1 MNSSI
6 DQKRAIITGAS
17 SGIGKAT
24 ALALAKAG
32 FKLALVGRS
41 SERLESVAIAARSLG
56 TDVDVQVYV
65 FDLLQLDQVKAKFAA
80 IAEELGQVDILI
92 NNAGMGYTGSLEA
105 TSLADWQQVM
115 NLNLTSVFQ
124 VTLGVLPKMRAQQ
137 QGQIINVSSIAAKTV
152 FPEWGAYCIS
162 KAALNALSQAIAV
175 EEKANGIRVTTI
187 MPGAVNTPI
196 WDTDT
201 VDADFDRSRML
212 TPENIADSILQIVQ
226 LPANAN
232 IEEITI
238 TPSAG
243 AL

>member
-1 MNSSI
+1 MNFSV

-24 ALALAKAG
+24 ALTLAKAG

-56 TDVDVQVYV
+56 PDVDVQVYV

-92 NNAGMGYTGSLEA
+92 NNAGMGYTGRLEA

-124 VTLGVLPKMRAQQ
+124 VTLGVLPTMRAQQ
-137 QGQIINVSSIAAKTV
+137 QGQIINVSSIAAKTA
-152 FPEWGAYCIS
+152 FPDWGAYCVS

-175 EEKANGIRVTTI
+175 EEKAHGIRVTTI

-201 VDADFDRSRML
+201 VNADFDRSIML

-232 IEEITI
+232 IEEMTI
-238 TPSAG
+238 APSAG

>member
-1 MNSSI
+1 MNSSV

-32 FKLALVGRS
+32 FRLALVGRS

-56 TDVDVQVYV
+56 TDVQVYV
-65 FDLLQLDQVKAKFAA
+65 FDLLQLDQVKAKFTA

-92 NNAGMGYTGSLEA
+92 NNAGMGYTGSLDA

-124 VTLGVLPKMRAQQ
+124 VTLGILPKMRAQQ
-137 QGQIINVSSIAAKTV
+137 QGQIINVSSIAAKTA
-152 FPEWGAYCIS
+152 FPDWGAYCVS

-201 VDADFDRSRML
+201 VDADFDRTIML

-226 LPANAN
+226 LPSNAN

>member
-1 MNSSI
+1 MNSSV

-56 TDVDVQVYV
+56 AEVQVYV
-65 FDLLQLDQVKAKFAA
+65 FDLLQLDQVKAKFTA

-124 VTLGVLPKMRAQQ
+124 ATLGVLPKMRAQQ
-137 QGQIINVSSIAAKTV
+137 QGQIINVSSIAAKTA
-152 FPEWGAYCIS
+152 FPGWGAYCVS
-162 KAALNALSQAIAV
+162 KAALNTLSQAIAV
-175 EEKANGIRVTTI
+175 EEKANNIRVTTI

-201 VDADFDRSRML
+201 VDADFDRTIML
-212 TPENIADSILQIVQ
+212 TPDNIADSILQIVQ

-238 TPSAG
+238 APSAG

>member
-1 MNSSI
+1 MNSSV

-24 ALALAKAG
+24 ALTLAKAG

-56 TDVDVQVYV
+56 TDAQVYV
-65 FDLLQLDQVKAKFAA
+65 VDLLQLDQVKAKFAA

-92 NNAGMGYTGSLEA
+92 NNAGMGYAGSLEA
-105 TSLADWQQVM
+105 TSLADWQQIM

-124 VTLGVLPKMRAQQ
+124 VTLGILPQMRTQQ
-137 QGQIINVSSIAAKTV
+137 QGQIINVSSIAAKTA
-152 FPEWGAYCIS
+152 FPDWGAYCVS

-175 EEKANGIRVTTI
+175 EEKANGIRVTTL

-201 VDADFDRSRML
+201 VDADFDRTMML

-226 LPANAN
+226 LPTNAN

-238 TPSAG
+238 APSAG

>member
-1 MNSSI
+1 MNSSV

-32 FKLALVGRS
+32 FRLALVGRS

-56 TDVDVQVYV
+56 TDVQVYV
-65 FDLLQLDQVKAKFAA
+65 FDLLQLDQVKAKFTA

-92 NNAGMGYTGSLEA
+92 NNAGMGYTGSLDA

-124 VTLGVLPKMRAQQ
+124 VTLGILPKMRAQQ
-137 QGQIINVSSIAAKTV
+137 QGQIINVSSIAAKTA
-152 FPEWGAYCIS
+152 FPDWGAYCVS

-201 VDADFDRSRML
+201 VDADFDRTIML

-226 LPANAN
+226 LPTNAN

>member
-32 FKLALVGRS
+32 FSLALVGRS
-41 SERLESVAIAARSLG
+41 VERLGAVAEAARAQN
-56 TDVDVQVYV
+56 VDVKVYD
-65 FDLLQLDQVKAKFAA
+65 FDLLRLDQVKEKFAA
-80 IAEELGQVDILI
+80 IAKEFGQVDILI

-105 TSLADWQQVM
+105 TSLEDWQQVM

-124 VTLGVLPKMRAQQ
+124 ATLGVLPQMRAQQ

-162 KAALNALSQAIAV
+162 KAALNSLSQAIAV

-196 WDTDT
+196 WDTET
-201 VDADFDRSRML
+201 VDADFDRTIML
-212 TPENIADSILQIVQ
+212 TPEDIANSILHIAQS
-226 LPANAN
+226 PANAN
-232 IEEITI
+232 IEEMIV

>member
-1 MNSSI
+1 MNFSV

-24 ALALAKAG
+24 ALTLAKAG

-56 TDVDVQVYV
+56 TDVQIYV

-124 VTLGVLPKMRAQQ
+124 VTLGILPQMRAQQ

-152 FPEWGAYCIS
+152 FPDWGAYCVS

-175 EEKANGIRVTTI
+175 EEKANGIRVTTL
-187 MPGAVNTPI
+187 MPGAVNTPL

-201 VDADFDRSRML
+201 VDADFDRTTML

-238 TPSAG
+238 TPNAG